1 MAKKEEGVGEIH
13 KESREVKRQY
23 YAFNVIAHETMEE
36 RPLVENVRTNIHV
49 PKITFPS
56 FDGNVLRWPAFRDKF
71 VALVDSDSSL
81 VPTEK
86 FRYLAGCVTDRAANV
101 VSSLKMT
108 DTNIIRSFGKN

>member
-1 MAKKEEGVGEIH
+1 MAEKEEGGGIH

-23 YAFNVIAHETMEE
+23 YAFNVIAHEPMEE

-49 PKITFPS
+49 PKITLPS

-71 VALVDSDSSL
+71 VALVDSNSSL
-81 VPTEK
+81 APTEK
-86 FRYLAGCVTDRAANV
+86 LRYLAGRVTDRAANV
-101 VSSLKMT
+101 ASSLKMT